1 MTSTPD
7 PTRAK
12 EPPAPGIPER
22 RTTWTP
28 VYPAETALH
37 IGELPSDPLDDTAQV
52 LALIAAL
59 RAKTPRIPGFANNL
73 AVDPT
78 DLGPTPGAQI
88 NNVAVPISNDAS
100 TIDTRAYE
108 QAVVR
113 FIAHTAQAHPEDA
126 FGYVTP
132 SDSEGLLF
140 GLATARRWLPHAA
153 VYASDQAHDSV
164 ATAADLLA
172 MKLITIPTTR
182 DGVMDPQALK
192 SAALLQRR
200 LHPHGGR
207 GPGAI
212 VVATIG
218 TAMRGAYD
226 DVTELRQSAATAG
239 GVHVHADAACGGLIA
254 AHAPSAPRWNF
265 AHGADS
271 LSVSGHEILGAL
283 IPCGVVLARPRHVA
297 APLLA
302 STYAQATGQRHDR
315 SRSGLAA
322 FLLWCALRRLGHS
335 GLRAHVLGCLATA
348 EYAVEQLTLAGV
360 HPTRTTDS
368 LTVCFDRPAEW
379 VVRKW
384 HLVPE
389 GPLARMVTADHV
401 TRTSIDALC
410 RDLRTP

>member
-1 MTSTPD
+1 MTSAPD
-7 PTRAK
+7 PTRANK
-12 EPPAPGIPER
+12 PPAPGIPEH

-37 IGELPSDPLDDTAQV
+37 IGELPSDPLDDTVQV

-59 RAKTPRIPGFANNL
+59 RTKTPRIPGFANNRSFNS
-73 AVDPT
+73 T
-78 DLGPTPGAQI
+78 DLGPAPGALF
-88 NNVAVPISNDAS
+88 NDVPDPTSNAGNVDN
-100 TIDTRAYE
+100 RAYE

-113 FIAHTAQAHPEDA
+113 FIAQTAEAPPEDT

-140 GLATARRWLPHAA
+140 GLATGRRRLPHAA

-164 ATAADLLA
+164 ATAADLLG
-172 MKLITIPTTR
+172 MKLVTIPTTG
-182 DGVMDPQALK
+182 DGVMDAQALK

-200 LHPHGGR
+200 IRPHLGR

-218 TAMRGAYD
+218 TVMRGAYD

-271 LSVSGHEILGAL
+271 LSISGHEILGAL
-283 IPCGVVLARPRHVA
+283 IPCGVVLTRRHHVT

-302 STYAQATGQRHDR
+302 STYAQATRQNPGH

-322 FLLWCALRRLGHS
+322 LLLWCVLRRLGHS

-348 EYAVEQLTLAGV
+348 QYAVEQLTLAGV

-368 LTVCFDRPAEW
+368 LTVGFDRPAEW
-379 VVRKW
+379 ITRKW
-384 HLVPE
+384 HLVCE
-389 GPLARMVTADHV
+389 GSLARLVTAGHV

>member
-1 MTSTPD
+1 MTSPPD
-7 PTRAK
+7 PICANK
-12 EPPAPGIPER
+12 PAAPGMPER

-28 VYPAETALH
+28 VCPAETALYV
-37 IGELPSDPLDDTAQV
+37 GELPSDPLDDAVQV

-59 RAKTPRIPGFANNL
+59 RAKTPRIPGFAGNRAFASPDLGSATGALFNSV
-73 AVDPT
+73 VDP
-78 DLGPTPGAQI
+78 I
-88 NNVAVPISNDAS
+88 NNDAC

-113 FIAHTAQAHPEDA
+113 FIAQTAQARPKDT

-140 GLATARRWLPHAA
+140 GLATARRRLPDAA

-164 ATAADLLA
+164 ATAADLLG
-172 MKLITIPTTR
+172 MKLVTIPTTR
-182 DGVMDPQALK
+182 DGAMDPQALK

-200 LHPHGGR
+200 IRPHAGR

-218 TAMRGAYD
+218 TVMRGAYD

-265 AHGADS
+265 AHGVDS
-271 LSVSGHEILGAL
+271 LSISGHEILDAL
-283 IPCGVVLARPRHVA
+283 IPCGVVLTRRHHVA

-302 STYAQATGQRHDR
+302 STYGQATSQKHGH

-322 FLLWCALRRLGHS
+322 LLLWCVLRRIGHS
-335 GLRAHVLGCLATA
+335 GLRAHVLGCLATVQ
-348 EYAVEQLTLAGV
+348 YAVEQLTLAGV

-368 LTVCFDRPAEW
+368 LTVCFDRPAER
-379 VVRKW
+379 VARKW
-384 HLVPE
+384 HLVCE
-389 GPLARMVTADHV
+389 GQLARLVTAGHV
-401 TRTSIDALC
+401 TRTSIDALR